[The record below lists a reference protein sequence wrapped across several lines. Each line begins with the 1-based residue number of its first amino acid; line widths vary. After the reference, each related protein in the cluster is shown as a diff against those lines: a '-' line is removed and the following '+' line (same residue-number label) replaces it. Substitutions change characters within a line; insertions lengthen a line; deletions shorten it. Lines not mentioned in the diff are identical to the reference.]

1 MKENTSEISSKNWT
15 GLHLQRLLRR
25 AAAFCC
31 ALLLC
36 GCSLFGAAMAG
47 LRLPGTLTAYAA
59 VSWQSIPNSV
69 HAQAAICMDAETG
82 AIVYGK
88 NINETHFPAS
98 ITKIMT
104 ALLVIENCDLD
115 ETVTFSQSAVS
126 NLERGAVTAF
136 TSAGDQL
143 SVRDCLYALLFRSA
157 NEVANALAEHV
168 AGSVSAFAD
177 MMNARAQEL
186 GCTNTHFVNPNG
198 LNNSEHYTT
207 AYDMA
212 LIAQA
217 CMNNQT
223 FLDIES
229 VDSYQIG
236 PTQNRPNGLRVTLG
250 HKMKRS
256 GTAFSDPRVV
266 GGKTGFTSSAGNT
279 LVTMAEDGGR
289 KLVAV
294 VLQDRNPYH
303 YEDTSAMFDL
313 GFSAFE
319 NVDAESVFDKT
330 AVEQQLITDGVLP
343 QGKGANTLETDRKL
357 RVTLPKGASLSDVT
371 VSYEY
376 NLGLGNAPEEAVAK
390 MKLYYGDHTAGQYFI
405 TNSRESTLSILQ
417 DVPAPAKVAIGISLA
432 TVLGGAAAFFLLGGG
447 TAWHVHNVQVE
458 KKRLERM
465 RRRRRRRLEAMGI
478 SEEEFRDLVDRYRGV
493 QDSDVIKRAA
503 GLGET
508 QTGTAGGGSS
518 AEERTSVLRKYEN
531 AQSARRE
538 DAAARLRE
546 RSRTRQPANRRRGK

>member
-1 MKENTSEISSKNWT
+1 MREYSLKQIKIHQKTRRTALYRGGT
-15 GLHLQRLLRR
+15 GDFR
-25 AAAFCC
+25 AASCRGASFFC
-31 ALLLC
+31 ALLLFC
-36 GCSLFGAAMAG
+36 LSLCTAALSG
-47 LRLPGTLTAYAA
+47 IRLPGMTTAYAA
-59 VSWQSIPNSV
+59 NWESIPNSV

-88 NINETHFPAS
+88 NINEKHYPAS

-126 NLERGAVTAF
+126 GLEPGAVTAF
-136 TSAGDQL
+136 TSAGDKL
-143 SVRDCLYALLFRSA
+143 TVRDCLYALLFRSA

-177 MMNARAQEL
+177 MMNARAQAL

-217 CMNNQT
+217 CMNNKT

-229 VDSYQIG
+229 VDSYQIAG
-236 PTQNRPNGLRVTLG
+236 TEKRPNGLKVTLG

-256 GTAFSDPRVV
+256 GTAFSDSRVV
-266 GGKTGFTSSAGNT
+266 GGKTGYTSSAGNT

-294 VLQDRNPYH
+294 VLQDKNPYH
-303 YEDTSAMFDL
+303 YEDTSDMFDL
-313 GFSAFE
+313 GFASFE
-319 NVDAESVFDKT
+319 NVDAESIFDKS
-330 AVEQQLITDGVLP
+330 AVEAQLITDGVLP
-343 QGKGANTLETDRKL
+343 KGEGANTLGTDRKL
-357 RVTLPKGASLSDVT
+357 RATLPKGASLSDVT

-376 NLGLGNAPEEAVAK
+376 DLGTGNAPEDAVAK
-390 MKLYYGDHTAGQYFI
+390 MKLSYGDHTAGQYFI

-417 DVPAPAKVAIGISLA
+417 DVPTPAKVAIGISLA
-432 TVLGGAAAFFLLGGG
+432 TVAGIAAFFILGGG
-447 TAWHVHNVQVE
+447 TAVWHVHNVRVE
-458 KKRLERM
+458 KARIERM
-465 RRRRRRRLEAMGI
+465 HRRRRRRLEAMGM
-478 SEEEFRDLVDRYRGV
+478 SEDEFRELVSRYR
-493 QDSDVIKRAA
+493 SDQNSTAS
-503 GLGET
+503 GLDGANRRRT
-508 QTGTAGGGSS
+508 QYS
-518 AEERTSVLRKYEN
+518 AKQQT
-531 AQSARRE
+531 
-538 DAAARLRE
+538 
-546 RSRTRQPANRRRGK
+546 NRRRGK